1 MESPSILIVDDEAG
15 IRDLLTDALGL
26 AGYNTAI
33 APDGMAASIMLRTSP
48 VDLVIADIN
57 MPHLNGYDFL
67 DRLRSSGDMTP
78 VLFLTARDEN
88 SDVSQGLR
96 LGADDYVTKPFRL
109 EELLLRVAAI
119 LRRTRQTE
127 KLNHIE
133 VGPIVLDIDQHR
145 VTFNG
150 EAIELSPT
158 EFLLLQTLM
167 ERTGKVVSKRSL
179 LDLVWNLP
187 FDTST
192 NVVDTYI
199 SYLRKKLHRDGY
211 EGIITVRGIGF
222 KLSGEQ

>member
-26 AGYNTAI
+26 AGYRTAI
-33 APDGMAASIMLRTSP
+33 APDGMAASIMLRTAP

-57 MPHLNGYDFL
+57 MPHLNGYEFL
-67 DRLRSSGDMTP
+67 DRLRTSGDMTP
-78 VLFLTARDEN
+78 VLFLTARDDN

-109 EELLLRVAAI
+109 EELLLRIAAI
-119 LRRTRQTE
+119 LRRTLQTE
-127 KLNHIE
+127 KLNHLE
-133 VGPIVLDIDQHR
+133 VGPIGLDIDQHK

-150 EAIELSPT
+150 EMVELSPT

-167 ERTGKVVSKRSL
+167 ERVGKVVSKRSL

-211 EGIITVRGIGF
+211 EGIMTVRGIGF

>member
-1 MESPSILIVDDEAG
+1 MESPSILIVDDEVG
-15 IRDLLTDALGL
+15 IRDLLTDALTL
-26 AGYNTAI
+26 AGYRTLTGA
-33 APDGMAASIMLRTSP
+33 DGMAASIMLHNTS
-48 VDLVIADIN
+48 VDLIIADIN

-67 DRLRSSGDMTP
+67 DRLRARQDMTP
-78 VLFLTARDEN
+78 VLFLTARDDN
-88 SDVSQGLR
+88 SDVSRGLR

-119 LRRTRQTE
+119 LRRTRKSE
-127 KLNHIE
+127 KLNRLH
-133 VGPIVLDIDQHR
+133 VGPIVVDADAHA

-150 EAIELSPT
+150 ESVILSPT

-167 ERTGKVVSKRSL
+167 EREGKVVSKRSL

-199 SYLRKKLHRDGY
+199 SYLRKKLHRDGF
-211 EGIITVRGIGF
+211 EGIMTVRGIGF
-222 KLSGEQ
+222 KISGEK

>member
-26 AGYNTAI
+26 AGYKTAI
-33 APDGMAASIMLRTSP
+33 APDGMAASIMLRTAP

-67 DRLRSSGDMTP
+67 DRLRASGDMTP

-127 KLNHIE
+127 KLNHIL
-133 VGPIVLDIDQHR
+133 VGPLVLDIDQHQ

-150 EAIELSPT
+150 DAVELSPT

-211 EGIITVRGIGF
+211 EGIMTVRGIGF
-222 KLSGEQ
+222 KLTGDQ

>member
-1 MESPSILIVDDEAG
+1 MDSASILIVDDEAG

-26 AGYNTAI
+26 AGYKTAI
-33 APDGMAASIMLRTSP
+33 APDGMAASIMLRTTS

-57 MPHLNGYDFL
+57 MPHMNGYDFL
-67 DRLRSSGDMTP
+67 NRLRASGDTTP

-88 SDVSQGLR
+88 TDVSQGLR

-119 LRRTRQTE
+119 LRRTRQAE

-133 VGPIVLDIDQHR
+133 VGPIRLEIDQHR

-150 EAIELSPT
+150 ESIELSPT

-167 ERTGKVVSKRSL
+167 ERTGKVISKRSL

-211 EGIITVRGIGF
+211 EGIMTVRGIGF

>member
-1 MESPSILIVDDEAG
+1 MESPSILIVDDEVG

-26 AGYNTAI
+26 AGYRTLTGA
-33 APDGMAASIMLRTSP
+33 DGMAASILLHNTS
-48 VDLVIADIN
+48 VDLIIADIN

-67 DRLRSSGDMTP
+67 ARLRARQDMTP
-78 VLFLTARDEN
+78 VLFLTARDDN
-88 SDVSQGLR
+88 SDVSRGLR

-119 LRRTRQTE
+119 LRRTRTSE
-127 KLNHIE
+127 KLNRLE
-133 VGPIVLDIDQHR
+133 VGPIILDTDAHT
-145 VTFNG
+145 VTVNG
-150 EAIELSPT
+150 EFVILSPT

-167 ERTGKVVSKRSL
+167 ERAGKVVSKRSL

-199 SYLRKKLHRDGY
+199 SYLRKKLHRDSF
-211 EGIITVRGIGF
+211 EGIITIRGIGF

>member
-1 MESPSILIVDDEAG
+1 MESPSILIVDDEVG
-15 IRDLLTDALGL
+15 IRDLLTDALSL
-26 AGYNTAI
+26 AGYRTVT
-33 APDGMAASIMLRTSP
+33 APDGMAASILLHSAS
-48 VDLVIADIN
+48 VDLIVADIN

-67 DRLRSSGDMTP
+67 ARLRARQDTTP
-78 VLFLTARDEN
+78 VLFLTARDDN

-119 LRRTRQTE
+119 LRRTRNVDTS
-127 KLNHIE
+127 NHLE
-133 VGPIVLDIDQHR
+133 VGPIVLDADAHN

-150 EAIELSPT
+150 ESVILSPT
-158 EFLLLQTLM
+158 EFLLLRTLM
-167 ERTGKVVSKRSL
+167 ERAGKVVSKRAL

-199 SYLRKKLHRDGY
+199 SYLRKKLHRDSF

-222 KLSGEQ
+222 KISGEQ

>member
-26 AGYNTAI
+26 AGYKTAI

-119 LRRTRQTE
+119 LRRTSQTE

-150 EAIELSPT
+150 DAIELSPT
-158 EFLLLQTLM
+158 EFLLLHTLM
-167 ERTGKVVSKRSL
+167 ERSGKVVSKRSL

>member
-26 AGYNTAI
+26 AGYKTAI

-150 EAIELSPT
+150 NAIELSPT

>member
-1 MESPSILIVDDEAG
+1 VESPSILIVDDEVG

-26 AGYNTAI
+26 AGYRTLTSA
-33 APDGMAASIMLRTSP
+33 DGMAASIMMHNTS
-48 VDLVIADIN
+48 VDLIIADIN

-67 DRLRSSGDMTP
+67 ERLRASKDMTP
-78 VLFLTARDEN
+78 VLFLTARDDN
-88 SDVSQGLR
+88 SDVAQGLR

-119 LRRTRQTE
+119 LRRTRTPE
-127 KLNHIE
+127 KLNRLE
-133 VGPIVLDIDQHR
+133 VGPIVLDADDHV
-145 VTFNG
+145 VTLNG
-150 EAIELSPT
+150 ESVTLSPT

-167 ERTGKVVSKRSL
+167 ERAGKVVSKRSL

-199 SYLRKKLHRDGY
+199 SYLRKKLHKDSF
-211 EGIITVRGIGF
+211 EGIMTVRGIGF
-222 KLSGEQ
+222 KISGEQ

>member
-26 AGYNTAI
+26 AGYKTAT
-33 APDGMAASIMLRTSP
+33 APDGMAASIMLHTAP

-57 MPHLNGYDFL
+57 MPHLDGYTFL
-67 DRLRSSGDMTP
+67 DRLRASGDMTP
-78 VLFLTARDEN
+78 VLFLTARDDN

-119 LRRTRQTE
+119 LRRTLQTE
-127 KLNHIE
+127 KLNHLE
-133 VGPIVLDIDQHR
+133 VGPIGMDIDQHT

-150 EAIELSPT
+150 EPVELSPT
-158 EFLLLQTLM
+158 EFLLLKTLM
-167 ERTGKVVSKRSL
+167 ERAGKVVSKRSL

-199 SYLRKKLHRDGY
+199 SYLRKKLHHDGY

>member
-1 MESPSILIVDDEAG
+1 MESPSILIVDDEVG
-15 IRDLLTDALGL
+15 IRDLLTDALSL
-26 AGYNTAI
+26 AGYRTLTA
-33 APDGMAASIMLRTSP
+33 ADGMAASIMLHNTP
-48 VDLVIADIN
+48 VDLIIADIN

-67 DRLRSSGDMTP
+67 DRLRARQDMTP
-78 VLFLTARDEN
+78 VLFLTARDDN
-88 SDVSQGLR
+88 SDVSRGLR

-119 LRRTRQTE
+119 LRRTRNPQ
-127 KLNHIE
+127 KVNRLE
-133 VGPIVLDIDQHR
+133 VGPIVLDADEHV

-150 EAIELSPT
+150 ESVILSPT

-167 ERTGKVVSKRSL
+167 ERAGKVVSKRSL

-199 SYLRKKLHRDGY
+199 SYLRKKLHRDSF
-211 EGIITVRGIGF
+211 EGIMTVRGIGF
-222 KLSGEQ
+222 KISGEQ

>member
-1 MESPSILIVDDEAG
+1 MDSATILIVDDEIG
-15 IRDLLTDALGL
+15 IRDLITDALGL
-26 AGYNTAI
+26 AGYKTLTA
-33 APDGMAASIMLRTSP
+33 ADGMAASIMMRATTA
-48 VDLVIADIN
+48 DLVIADIN

-67 DRLRSSGDMTP
+67 DRLRASGDNTP
-78 VLFLTARDEN
+78 VLFLTARDDN
-88 SDVSQGLR
+88 TDVAQGLR

-119 LRRTRQTE
+119 LRRTRHADRSNR
-127 KLNHIE
+127 LE
-133 VGPIVLDIDQHR
+133 VGPIVLDTDEHK

-150 EAIELSPT
+150 RPAVLSPT

-167 ERTGKVVSKRSL
+167 ERAGKVVSKRSL

-199 SYLRKKLHRDGY
+199 SYLRKKLHQDGF
-211 EGIITVRGIGF
+211 EGITTVRGIGF
-222 KLSGEQ
+222 KITGEQ

>member
-1 MESPSILIVDDEAG
+1 MESPSVLIVDDEAG

-26 AGYNTAI
+26 AGYKTST
-33 APDGMAASIMLRTSP
+33 APDGMAASIMLRSAP

-78 VLFLTARDEN
+78 VLFLTARDDN

-119 LRRTRQTE
+119 LRRTRQAD
-127 KLNHIE
+127 KLNHLE
-133 VGPIVLDIDQHR
+133 AGPIVLDIEQHR

-150 EAIELSPT
+150 ELVELSPT

-167 ERTGKVVSKRSL
+167 ERAGKVVSKRSL

>member
-1 MESPSILIVDDEAG
+1 MDSPSILIVDDEVG
-15 IRDLLTDALGL
+15 IRDLLTDALSL
-26 AGYNTAI
+26 AGYRTLTA
-33 APDGMAASIMLRTSP
+33 ADGMAASIMLNNTT
-48 VDLVIADIN
+48 VDLILADIN

-67 DRLRSSGDMTP
+67 DRLRAGQDMTP
-78 VLFLTARDEN
+78 VLFLTAQNDN
-88 SDVSQGLR
+88 SDVARGLR

-119 LRRTRQTE
+119 LRRTRNRE
-127 KLNHIE
+127 KLNRLE
-133 VGPIVLDIDQHR
+133 VGPIVLDADEHL

-150 EAIELSPT
+150 ESVILSPT

-167 ERTGKVVSKRSL
+167 ERVGKVVSKRSL

-199 SYLRKKLHRDGY
+199 SYLRKKLHRDSF

-222 KLSGEQ
+222 KISGEQ

>member
-26 AGYNTAI
+26 AGYKTAI